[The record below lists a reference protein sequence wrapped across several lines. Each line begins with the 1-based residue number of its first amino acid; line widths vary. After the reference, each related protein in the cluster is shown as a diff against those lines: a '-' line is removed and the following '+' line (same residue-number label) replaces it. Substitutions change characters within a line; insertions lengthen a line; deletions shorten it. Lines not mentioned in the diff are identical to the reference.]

1 MHYIHRPCSQLNIDE
16 SIEAKRFNQT
26 EAIREAELK
35 RVEEIE
41 RSSIQ
46 RVTGFVLLD
55 VIS

>member
-26 EAIREAELK
+26 EAIREAALK

-41 RSSIQ
+41 RSSRQ

-55 VIS
+55 FIS

>member
-26 EAIREAELK
+26 EAIREAALK

-41 RSSIQ
+41 RSSRQ